1 MMNMKLLLWIGIG
14 IFCLITAANAQN
26 NRRNNPSDKTV
37 LNRMPEGVVATLNVA
52 YREGNERWTLD
63 LFYPE
68 NIQATSPAIVF
79 IHGGGWR
86 SGNKRKWGILNA
98 AMTFAKKGYVTA
110 TLNYR
115 LIQKKENP
123 AIGIQNGIEDV
134 KCAVRWLRAN
144 AEKYNID
151 PKRIGGYGN
160 SAGAHLVSML
170 GLCPPSAGLEGDGPY
185 QEYSSNIQA
194 VVASA
199 TPTDFNLFELN
210 EQQRQNELTKKLSP
224 ITYVHKNAPPFLL
237 FHDSADKIVD
247 IRHSEDFT
255 TALKKA
261 KAKDVTFKSY
271 NNGSGHGVF
280 YKNARETVPLREE
293 FFDLILGK

>member
-37 LNRMPEGVVATLNVA
+37 LNRMSEGVVATLNVA

-151 PKRIGGYGN
+151 PKRIGG
-160 SAGAHLVSML
+160 
-170 GLCPPSAGLEGDGPY
+170 
-185 QEYSSNIQA
+185 
-194 VVASA
+194 
-199 TPTDFNLFELN
+199 
-210 EQQRQNELTKKLSP
+210 
-224 ITYVHKNAPPFLL
+224 
-237 FHDSADKIVD
+237 
-247 IRHSEDFT
+247 
-255 TALKKA
+255 
-261 KAKDVTFKSY
+261 
-271 NNGSGHGVF
+271 
-280 YKNARETVPLREE
+280 
-293 FFDLILGK
+293 